1 MQIEWATPTIA
12 RMKILITN
20 DGGVDNPGKW
30 VLVNA
35 VKDLGEVTVVGPA
48 GNQSGV
54 GTAPSMR
61 KSVQIISASIPANT
75 SRALFISGTMGA
87 AIQVAGKGIKAYAFS
102 MDAMDDINNIT
113 LGKAITEIVQQ
124 LLNPDTPRGRFST

>member
-1 MQIEWATPTIA
+1 
-12 RMKILITN
+12 
-20 DGGVDNPGKW
+20 
-30 VLVNA
+30 
-35 VKDLGEVTVVGPA
+35 
-48 GNQSGV
+48 
-54 GTAPSMR
+54 
-61 KSVQIISASIPANT
+61 
-75 SRALFISGTMGA
+75 MGA